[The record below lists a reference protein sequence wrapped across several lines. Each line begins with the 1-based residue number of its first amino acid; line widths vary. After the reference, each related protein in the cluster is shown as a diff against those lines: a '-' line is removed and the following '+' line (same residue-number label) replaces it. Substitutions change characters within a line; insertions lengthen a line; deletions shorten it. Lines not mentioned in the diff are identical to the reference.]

1 MLVAS
6 DFHFV
11 FKRAV
16 TQGYADGDVILTPKD
31 FEIILCKAGVKLSR
45 ADIDNIVFHVDL
57 NHNGEVSVD
66 ELETAIKR
74 AKLQR
79 RGGVDA
85 MTRIDSMLK
94 GKLIKKS
101 NVMFFFSILVIW
113 LTRESKR
120 RSISNR

>member
-94 GKLIKKS
+94 GKPRDRSLDSEVVKLRAK
-101 NVMFFFSILVIW
+101 ILKDRMYSHR
-113 LTRESKR
+113 T
-120 RSISNR
+120 